1 VLDST
6 ANVSHTGIEIF
17 LSTTNDPQSTPHL
30 RKEFVDMPLGVS
42 EADGR
47 PGAGV
52 HFEGFTYQGE

>member
-1 VLDST
+1 MKG
-6 ANVSHTGIEIF
+6 SHHIHYHHHPHPLHPIL
-17 LSTTNDPQSTPHL
+17 LSMFQDVP

-52 HFEGFTYQGE
+52 HFDGFTYQGE